1 MFFSSQPIARPL
13 HVANLCWAFANVA
26 RADEF
31 GAPAVAM
38 RCARPIMFSN
48 LPQKVIIRKSLVKK
62 PWTRHLGNEVCP
74 YIKPPCLARGFLH
87 EGAIPVL
94 DTLYIYMT
102 RRSFYP
108 NLWLCLSM
116 VRKYNPLK
124 PPKGGI
130 SSGFDGE
137 YFSA

>member
-1 MFFSSQPIARPL
+1 MFFSSQPNARPL

-62 PWTRHLGNEVCP
+62 PLKKALGEWDV
-74 YIKPPCLARGFLH
+74 
-87 EGAIPVL
+87 PVQKAAL
-94 DTLYIYMT
+94 FGSGLIYLYDQKELLSQLMAV
-102 RRSFYP
+102 F
-108 NLWLCLSM
+108 LSM